1 MGERKVLIKYYAPDF
16 DPSKLIKNRRP
27 KDKQDN
33 VRMMLPMSI
42 RCNTCG
48 NYMYIGTKFN
58 MRKETCLNE
67 DYLGIRIYRFYLKCT
82 TCYAEVTFKTD
93 PKNFDYVVEHGA
105 TRNYEPW
112 RDAMRAE
119 WTLKEM
125 KENEEE
131 GNAMKFLENKT
142 SDSKREMDIM
152 DAIDEIKQL
161 NKRKALIPPDELL
174 KMIDRGEF
182 EEIDPKE
189 EEDLI
194 KKVFAEK
201 KSKRLEEIEE
211 QLEKEEQN
219 ATEQVAKLTA
229 PVVQEPAKPQK
240 KIISAIKPVK
250 VVKAETPVA
259 TPKTERPPTTE
270 RKKPML
276 SYSDDDE

>member
-1 MGERKVLIKYYAPDF
+1 MC
-16 DPSKLIKNRRP
+16 
-27 KDKQDN
+27 
-33 VRMMLPMSI
+33 I
-42 RCNTCG
+42 RD
-48 NYMYIGTKFN
+48 
-58 MRKETCLNE
+58 R
-67 DYLGIRIYRFYLKCT
+67 
-82 TCYAEVTFKTD
+82 
-93 PKNFDYVVEHGA
+93 
-105 TRNYEPW
+105 
-112 RDAMRAE
+112 
-119 WTLKEM
+119 
-125 KENEEE
+125 
-131 GNAMKFLENKT
+131 
-142 SDSKREMDIM
+142 
-152 DAIDEIKQL
+152 IKQL